1 MGLTGLWASL
11 AGGLAR
17 DVSGFDRVAVC
28 DLLRPTEAGVA
39 PARADVRLLAPLAV
53 SVPPAP

>member
-1 MGLTGLWASL
+1 MGLTALCASL
-11 AGGLAR
+11 AGGLVR

-53 SVPPAP
+53 SASPVP